1 MERLSLIHE
10 KEVFYLDLFLGV
22 DPSTSNTGLAIVDK
36 NKKVYYVLDKKGRA
50 EDPIYFHELYQTV
63 DALIVEYKVK
73 AIAVE
78 DQFMSRNPDTLKKLA
93 RLGGIFMALAG
104 KHELPLYLQIPAS
117 WRKRWVLESGI
128 QAYHD
133 KDSFKKKASYSKE
146 ECFYILQLYFPTYLH
161 DFKKDNDKADALG
174 IAWACSQIYQEGG
187 LVVPIKKKKKKKA
200 S

>member
-1 MERLSLIHE
+1 M
-10 KEVFYLDLFLGV
+10 FYLDLFLGV